1 MRFLS
6 DKQAKTRFD
15 KPAIKAKCNSMKS
28 LLNSGSDPSSTSV
41 RKPK

>member
-28 LLNSGSDPSSTSV
+28 LLGSLLDVGSQA
-41 RKPK
+41 KMM